1 MILTASLLG
10 MLAAALLSPGWGAL
24 LAGTL
29 AYALELPL
37 MPSVLAA
44 AAGGLLGD
52 LLFTRLSCLMRMPA
66 DRSWRMRLMIRLEGV
81 SSLAGIGLQSIH
93 LFRRDWMRHVALRG
107 TIRPRHLA
115 LSAVGSL
122 IGALVGATVA
132 SSCLS
137 LHFGAWGPEAAR
149 PILPGLA
156 LLALPV
162 AETWRIVVERLVQRH
177 YDCSSS

>member
-1 MILTASLLG
+1 MILTLFLLCT
-10 MLAAALLSPGWGAL
+10 LAAALISPGWGAL

-29 AYALELPL
+29 AYAQELPL
-37 MPSVLAA
+37 LPSVLAA
-44 AAGGLLGD
+44 ATGGLLGD
-52 LLFTRLSCLMRMPA
+52 LLFMRLSGFLRIPA
-66 DRSWRMRLMIRLEGV
+66 DRSWRMRLMTRLEGV

-115 LSAVGSL
+115 LSAVGSI

-149 PILPGLA
+149 PVLPGLA
-156 LLALPV
+156 MLALLV
-162 AETWRIVVERLVQRH
+162 AETWRIIVERLVQRH